1 MHILSMLFITFR
13 FLLLNAF
20 NILPNYLSLSCSSIS
35 HDGSLVAGGFSD
47 SSLKVYFFIFPL
59 APFHEPFWKQTLFQW
74 SFYLTSWL
82 NFWIVSAGLGYGKA
96 WTTAHQLWVFI
107 CKLLLFRSSYDSCIL
122 CLTNVSVETSIM
134 FKTCENI
141 LIKGNILI
149 CCSDLIQFKECTR

>member
-74 SFYLTSWL
+74 SFILPHGWISELYLQVWDMAKLGQQPTSCEFL
-82 NFWIVSAGLGYGKA
+82 FVNFFCLDQAMTLAFFA
-96 WTTAHQLWVFI
+96 WQM
-107 CKLLLFRSSYDSCIL
+107 CP
-122 CLTNVSVETSIM
+122 
-134 FKTCENI
+134 
-141 LIKGNILI
+141 
-149 CCSDLIQFKECTR
+149 